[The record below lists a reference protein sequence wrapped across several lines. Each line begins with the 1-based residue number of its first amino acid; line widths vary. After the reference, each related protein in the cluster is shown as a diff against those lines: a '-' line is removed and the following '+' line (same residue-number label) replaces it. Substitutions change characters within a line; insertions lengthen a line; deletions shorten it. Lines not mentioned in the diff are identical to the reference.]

1 MLNSSINHFTR
12 YLEDGEGEDI
22 HNQNHQLKQQN
33 ICLKTA
39 IEELRSILK
48 QKLEQALKKQRE
60 DLNVMMQD
68 YIQLIKK
75 LLHDKED
82 YAAKIEE
89 ATEKTEKA
97 ENEKEELLM
106 LLNDF

>member
-1 MLNSSINHFTR
+1 
-12 YLEDGEGEDI
+12 
-22 HNQNHQLKQQN
+22 
-33 ICLKTA
+33 
-39 IEELRSILK
+39 
-48 QKLEQALKKQRE
+48 
-60 DLNVMMQD
+60 MMQD

>member
-1 MLNSSINHFTR
+1 M
-12 YLEDGEGEDI
+12 
-22 HNQNHQLKQQN
+22 
-33 ICLKTA
+33 
-39 IEELRSILK
+39 
-48 QKLEQALKKQRE
+48 
-60 DLNVMMQD
+60 MMQD

-89 ATEKTEKA
+89 ATEKAEKA
-97 ENEKEELLM
+97 ESEKEELLM